1 MAPMVSWILSK
12 RMRSQS
18 QPVLSRFGFAAN
30 IQQLHAERRAET
42 KVGTA
47 GVQTGPQ
54 QKGSFETPQFMEV
67 FTISVHL

>member
-1 MAPMVSWILSK
+1 M
-12 RMRSQS
+12 
-18 QPVLSRFGFAAN
+18 LSRFGFAAD

-54 QKGSFETPQFMEV
+54 QKGSFETPQFIEF